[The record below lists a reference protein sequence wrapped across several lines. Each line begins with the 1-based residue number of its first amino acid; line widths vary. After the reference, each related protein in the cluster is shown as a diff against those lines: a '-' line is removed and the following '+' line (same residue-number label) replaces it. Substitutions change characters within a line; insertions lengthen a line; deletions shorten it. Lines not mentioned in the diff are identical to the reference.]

1 MSHNNASASQQ
12 QQPQSTAAPA
22 VTPQRLELSLNP
34 EDGSLLTS
42 PLLSVLLSS
51 TDGLYSDLYH
61 MAHGELEVTTAQ
73 QKEEDDEDNNNNNN
87 NNTAS
92 GSGAAPSSQAADN
105 FGGAAAPPTARKER
119 MSNLSFAQRRH
130 ELAWRLAQHGKTLT
144 HVAALTAAAASS
156 DSGTTVKV
164 STKALQHAR
173 TAWVQADE
181 AQDALYFFHAQ
192 LFPARQAPHDV
203 YGALDTLQGGT
214 WKDMPSDLQLLVDRY
229 QTSQEK
235 TWSSQET
242 ADRWHMAVRD
252 KLLRGEVGWMRRNA
266 LPCSWNIRLRGGIMR
281 LTHGTPKIHPGN
293 ASQPATTVYPLEAVL
308 TVLSTNQPSEWTLLS
323 IAVHAQAK
331 TGESNHQ
338 LDTTNRQRYDLHR
351 LCALSMAKEEARQR
365 KEEAEAA
372 ADNDNENEKDN
383 DSTTT
388 TAAAIPTV
396 VARPLHGMFQV
407 AHMFGL
413 SWQLEIISA
422 QAQALRKGVFA
433 EGASNPIVVTPVQ
446 FLEKQGNNTL
456 GMVSISFWSVDDRY
470 GPPCMGDL
478 SLEHDD
484 NENDNDKEPSTM
496 KSTDS
501 VSTSVTAAKSA
512 GVIKGSGQLTLSVRA
527 EPNVGIRVSLSG
539 AESIMEFASVNPHIR
554 LTIQQLLEATSDP
567 FCLSASEALLAATR
581 LCAERKCHAMVQAL
595 LPTLSGN
602 TNTNANGGGTPVL
615 PPWITLEVERGSIAV
630 AARVQYYGMDANGVN
645 NPPVFLFRL
654 ACDSRTGSFVPTF
667 SKSARLLQLM
677 VCNDLKATE
686 STAIRIAALAK
697 HRRRMNFSSGRAV
710 RDAFDGL
717 SRSMNVLG
725 QRTGVGGAWNDTD
738 RLSASLRQRA
748 THVACQDVRVSLI
761 TCCGMAALYGLSAIA
776 IGVATGVA
784 ASPDMA
790 GGNVDTLEGI
800 SFLPAPPVSL
810 LVDQQLVEKSS
821 VTTDGEKKKQ
831 AYTEQELFGISC
843 SVDGDALTLYGT
855 EMKVQL
861 DTPSA
866 GKFRTFCLL

>member
-1 MSHNNASASQQ
+1 MSTSQQQ
-12 QQPQSTAAPA
+12 QQPQPA
-22 VTPQRLELSLNP
+22 VTAERLELSLNP
-34 EDGSLLTS
+34 DDGSLLTS

-51 TDGLYSDLYH
+51 TDGLYSDLYD

-73 QKEEDDEDNNNNNN
+73 QKEEDDDDNNNG
-87 NNTAS
+87 AS
-92 GSGAAPSSQAADN
+92 APSDPFGAATPT
-105 FGGAAAPPTARKER
+105 TARKER

-144 HVAALTAAAASS
+144 HVAAVTAAAASS
-156 DSGTTVKV
+156 EIGTTTRV
-164 STKALQHAR
+164 STNALQHAR

-203 YGALDTLQGGT
+203 YGALDTLQGAT

-229 QTSQEK
+229 HTSEEK
-235 TWSSQET
+235 TWAAPET

-252 KLLRGEVGWMRRNA
+252 KLLRGEVGWMRRGSVPTN
-266 LPCSWNIRLRGGIMR
+266 WNLRLRGGIMR
-281 LTHGTPKIHPGN
+281 LTQGTPKYHPGN

-308 TVLSTNQPSEWTLLS
+308 TVLSTSQPTEWTLLD

-365 KEEAEAA
+365 NEEEEEETT
-372 ADNDNENEKDN
+372 NENNN

-388 TAAAIPTV
+388 TMSS
-396 VARPLHGMFQV
+396 VARPLHAMFQV

-422 QAQALRKGVFA
+422 QAQALRKGIFA

-446 FLEKQGNNTL
+446 FLENQGNNNTL

-478 SLEHDD
+478 SVEHDD
-484 NENDNDKEPSTM
+484 NNDNNKEPSSTM

-501 VSTSVTAAKSA
+501 VSTSAVTAASKSA
-512 GVIKGSGQLTLSVRA
+512 GIIKGSSQLTLSIRA

-539 AESIMEFASVNPHIR
+539 AETIMEFATTSPHIR
-554 LTIQQLLEATSDP
+554 LTIQELLQACADP

-581 LCAERKCHAMVQAL
+581 LCAERKCHAIVQAL
-595 LPTLSGN
+595 QPTTIS
-602 TNTNANGGGTPVL
+602 TNTTTTNGGGSGTTTTTTASPIL
-615 PPWITLEVERGSIAV
+615 PRWITLEVERGSIAV
-630 AARVQYYGMDANGVN
+630 AARVKYHGIDDANDGSSN
-645 NPPVFLFRL
+645 NHPPVFLFRL

-686 STAIRIAALAK
+686 STALRIAALAK

-738 RLSASLRQRA
+738 GRSASLRQRA
-748 THVACQDVRVSLI
+748 IHIACQDVRVSL
-761 TCCGMAALYGLSAIA
+761 TMCCGMAALYGLSAIA
-776 IGVATGVA
+776 MGVATGVA

-790 GGNVDTLEGI
+790 GGNIETVEGI

-810 LVDQQLVEKSS
+810 LVDQQLIEKSS

-843 SVDGDALTLYGT
+843 SVNADALTLYGT
-855 EMKVQL
+855 EMKVLL

-866 GKFRTFCLL
+866 GTFRNLCLS

>member
-1 MSHNNASASQQ
+1 MSNNHAASSSSQQ
-12 QQPQSTAAPA
+12 QPPA

-73 QKEEDDEDNNNNNN
+73 QKEEDDEDNNN
-87 NNTAS
+87 AA
-92 GSGAAPSSQAADN
+92 AAPSDP
-105 FGGAAAPPTARKER
+105 FGATSTVASRKER

-144 HVAALTAAAASS
+144 HLAAVTAAAASS
-156 DSGTTVKV
+156 DLGTTVKV
-164 STKALQHAR
+164 STNALQHAR

-203 YGALDTLQGGT
+203 YGALDTLQGAS

-235 TWSSQET
+235 TWAAPET

-266 LPCSWNIRLRGGIMR
+266 VACGWNIRLRGGIMR
-281 LTHGTPKIHPGN
+281 LTQGTPKVHPGN

-323 IAVHAQAK
+323 IAVHVQAK

-365 KEEAEAA
+365 KEEEETKAELLLAK
-372 ADNDNENEKDN
+372 EN

-388 TAAAIPTV
+388 TTASTTMAT

-446 FLEKQGNNTL
+446 FLEKQGNTL

-484 NENDNDKEPSTM
+484 NDKEPSTM

-501 VSTSVTAAKSA
+501 VSTSVATSKSA
-512 GVIKGSGQLTLSVRA
+512 GVIKGSGQLTLSIRA
-527 EPNVGIRVSLSG
+527 EPNVGILVSLSG
-539 AESIMEFASVNPHIR
+539 AETIMEFASVNPHIR
-554 LTIQQLLEATSDP
+554 LTIQELLEATSDP
-567 FCLSASEALLAATR
+567 FCMSASQALLAATR

-595 LPTLSGN
+595 QPTFIVGN
-602 TNTNANGGGTPVL
+602 NTNGGGTPIL
-615 PPWITLEVERGSIAV
+615 PSWITLEVERGSIAV
-630 AARVQYYGMDANGVN
+630 AARVQYHGIDANDGPS
-645 NPPVFLFRL
+645 NPPVFLFRV

-677 VCNDLKATE
+677 VCNDLTATE
-686 STAIRIAALAK
+686 STALRIAALAK

-738 RLSASLRQRA
+738 GRSASLRQRA
-748 THVACQDVRVSLI
+748 IHVACQDVRVSLT

-776 IGVATGVA
+776 IGVATGVG

-810 LVDQQLVEKSS
+810 LVDQQLVEKNS

-855 EMKVQL
+855 EMKVLL
-861 DTPSA
+861 DTPNA
-866 GKFRTFCLL
+866 GKFCNLL

>member
-1 MSHNNASASQQ
+1 MISSE
-12 QQPQSTAAPA
+12 QQPPSSSA

-34 EDGSLLTS
+34 QDGSLLTS
-42 PLLSVLLSS
+42 PLLSVVLSC
-51 TDGLYSDLYH
+51 TDGLYSDLYN

-73 QKEEDDEDNNNNNN
+73 QKEEDDEDNNNGA
-87 NNTAS
+87 TATT
-92 GSGAAPSSQAADN
+92 APAPSPSDP
-105 FGGAAAPPTARKER
+105 FGATPITARKER

-130 ELAWRLAQHGKTLT
+130 EMAWRLAQHGKTLT
-144 HVAALTAAAASS
+144 HLAAVTAAAASS
-156 DSGTTVKV
+156 DIGTTVKV

-203 YGALDTLQGGT
+203 YGALDTLQGST
-214 WKDMPSDLQLLVDRY
+214 WNDMPSDLQLLVDRY

-266 LPCSWNIRLRGGIMR
+266 HNNNNSMGCDWNIRLRGGIMR
-281 LTHGTPKIHPGN
+281 LTQGTPKVHPGN

-323 IAVHAQAK
+323 ITVHAQAK

-351 LCALSMAKEEARQR
+351 LCAITMAKEEARQR
-365 KEEAEAA
+365 KEEEETKL
-372 ADNDNENEKDN
+372 DKDKEN

-388 TAAAIPTV
+388 TTTST

-446 FLEKQGNNTL
+446 FLEKQGNNDNNNTL

-478 SLEHDD
+478 SLK
-484 NENDNDKEPSTM
+484 NDNDKEPST
-496 KSTDS
+496 KTSTDS
-501 VSTSVTAAKSA
+501 VSTAVATAKSA
-512 GVIKGSGQLTLSVRA
+512 GVIKGSSQLTLSIRA

-554 LTIQQLLEATSDP
+554 LTIQELLEATSDP
-567 FCLSASEALLAATR
+567 FSLSATAALLAATR

-595 LPTLSGN
+595 QPTLSGN
-602 TNTNANGGGTPVL
+602 TNGGGTTHVQVL
-615 PPWITLEVERGSIAV
+615 PPWITLQVERGSIAV
-630 AARVQYYGMDANGVN
+630 AARVQYHGIDGYGPS

-686 STAIRIAALAK
+686 STALRIAALAK

-738 RLSASLRQRA
+738 NRSASLRQRA
-748 THVACQDVRVSLI
+748 IHVACQDVRVSLI
-761 TCCGMAALYGLSAIA
+761 ACCGMAALYGLSAIA

-790 GGNVDTLEGI
+790 GGNVDKLEGI
-800 SFLPAPPVSL
+800 SFLPTPPVSL

-855 EMKVQL
+855 EMKVLL

-866 GKFRTFCLL
+866 GKFCTFCLL